1 MITSKTDAVTCITD
15 TRRAV
20 QEREEAIHFLHNH
33 ALTADEID
41 LLGSVLGDDQP
52 GVRWAAGSA
61 LAACGERAVPTLL
74 RAVLAPSSNSLVRAS
89 VHHALH
95 DNAQLAVRKRAEP
108 LLKVLSGPGADVAA
122 MEEAQH
128 WLLQLAVTA

>member
-33 ALTADEID
+33 ALTADDID

-74 RAVLAPSSNSLVRAS
+74 RAVLAHPAFRDGAVHTGLVPE
-89 VHHALH
+89 V
-95 DNAQLAVRKRAEP
+95 LAAAV
-108 LLKVLSGPGADVAA
+108 SG
-122 MEEAQH
+122 
-128 WLLQLAVTA
+128 